1 MVALLQSNRQT
12 FTSDSI
18 EICLRNEF
26 QKQIDTLLLN
36 YKWIQSD
43 FSPDQIKF
51 HSFRP
56 HCTQGISDRVFA
68 FIQMFVDFFLFFH
81 LFANQPQTR
90 FLPLFLLV
98 AYLYLCLTSTRARI
112 QTILS
117 SILCYVNGSN
127 PHCEMDDSFFFLHSV
142 CGAFED
148 IEHWV

>member
-1 MVALLQSNRQT
+1 MVALLQWNRQT

-43 FSPDQIKF
+43 FSPDPIKF
-51 HSFRP
+51 IRFSHIVHWKFLTESLPLFE
-56 HCTQGISDRVFA
+56 CL
-68 FIQMFVDFFLFFH
+68 FIFLFFH

-127 PHCEMDDSFFFLHSV
+127 PHCEMDDSIFFIHSV